1 MRQRIL
7 ADLDDD
13 FTKKTQQILALER
26 EIAGYLVQTPY
37 VLLMAIPGINVVSAA
52 DLAGE
57 MGPIEHYPHANAIT
71 GRAGLFPG
79 RYQSDQVDQTRTMI
93 RCGNKRLRD
102 ALMQIGDNLI
112 TCNDH
117 FHGLAE
123 LWRARDI
130 DPRLQRVRVVK
141 QFSRLAFA
149 MVAGRQVIPHR
160 CCQTPDCLLHKLLRY
175 MTRCPFSLSRLVNVT
190 ETGQV
195 VYSPARS
202 RRVPRAPVPARRC
215 APAGRTAPAS
225 KVSGSGTCLP
235 SGVYVCFVRWTVI
248 RL

>member
-1 MRQRIL
+1 ML
-7 ADLDDD
+7 
-13 FTKKTQQILALER
+13 
-26 EIAGYLVQTPY
+26 
-37 VLLMAIPGINVVSAA
+37 AIPGINVVSAA

-57 MGPIEHYPHANAIT
+57 MGPIEHYANANAIT

-79 RYQSDQVDQTRTMI
+79 RYQSDQVDHTTSLI

-123 LWRARDI
+123 LWRARDV

-149 MVAGRQVIPHR
+149 MLAGRQVAAPGG
-160 CCQTPDCLLHKLLRY
+160 
-175 MTRCPFSLSRLVNVT
+175 
-190 ETGQV
+190 TGSQFFG
-195 VYSPARS
+195 ARGLDRKS
-202 RRVPRAPVPARRC
+202 WLP
-215 APAGRTAPAS
+215 
-225 KVSGSGTCLP
+225 GSGEP
-235 SGVYVCFVRWTVI
+235 EWVQAKWRGG
-248 RL
+248 